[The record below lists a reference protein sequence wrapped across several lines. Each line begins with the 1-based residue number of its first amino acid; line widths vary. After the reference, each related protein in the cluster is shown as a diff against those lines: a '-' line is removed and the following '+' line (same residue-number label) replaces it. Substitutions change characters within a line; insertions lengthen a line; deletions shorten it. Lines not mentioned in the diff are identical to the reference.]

1 MVTVITAKE
10 LRERMGEHLD
20 RAHLSGETF
29 LVTRA
34 GRGKAVLIGP
44 AQYLEL
50 IERLEALQ
58 AGKQAPPSEA
68 SKPADRKVVSTK
80 ELKALL
86 K

>member
-1 MVTVITAKE
+1 MVTVITTKE

-34 GRGKAVLIGP
+34 GRGKAVLIG
-44 AQYLEL
+44 ASEYLQL
-50 IERLEALQ
+50 VERLEALQ
-58 AGKQAPPSEA
+58 AGKKIPSHE
-68 SKPADRKVVSTK
+68 SHKNSDRKVVSTE